1 MLSHFYLDGGGD
13 YERTHNDNGRS
24 GSESRARAGE
34 RGQSGESDGGKERG
48 AGGQM
53 RYIKSLEILQ
63 RKVTCSQLGLG
74 L

>member
-34 RGQSGESDGGKERG
+34 RGQSAERATGVKRENQGGK
-48 AGGQM
+48 M
-53 RYIKSLEILQ
+53 RY
-63 RKVTCSQLGLG
+63 KVP
-74 L
+74 